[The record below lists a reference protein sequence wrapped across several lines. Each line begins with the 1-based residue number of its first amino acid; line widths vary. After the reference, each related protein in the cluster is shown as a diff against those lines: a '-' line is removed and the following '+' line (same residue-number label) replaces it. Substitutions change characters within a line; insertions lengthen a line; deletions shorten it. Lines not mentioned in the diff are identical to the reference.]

1 MPSTDVAVL
10 LAIGLAATAWLRWLW
25 RSGVRGRRF
34 AMCGWLGFLGLVLII
49 MLLAHCLDVLSRL
62 YVGTGY
68 GGAAFVYDF
77 RVYSLL
83 LLGVVLIGTGIR
95 LLGAAIGLSRRV
107 PGARGTALR
116 TLGIVLA
123 IVAPMIPFQ
132 AFFAISL
139 SVLSGFGLL
148 LAAWPG
154 ELPAQ
159 RADMRE
165 TAEPRAWP

>member
-1 MPSTDVAVL
+1 
-10 LAIGLAATAWLRWLW
+10 
-25 RSGVRGRRF
+25 
-34 AMCGWLGFLGLVLII
+34 
-49 MLLAHCLDVLSRL
+49 
-62 YVGTGY
+62 VGTGY

-95 LLGAAIGLSRRV
+95 LLYAAVGLSRRV

-123 IVAPMIPFQ
+123 IVAPLIPFQ
-132 AFFAISL
+132 AVFAISL